1 MNILGTQYTLKHK
14 AFEIYVA
21 GCKGS
26 PHCKGC
32 HNPESWD
39 FGNGETLDDNYLST
53 IQTKIKSFDAMINN
67 IMIFGGEPLDQN
79 MSELIDLLDYL
90 KQFNKKIW
98 IFTRYDLN
106 EVPLIIKDRCD
117 YLKCGRYEPQKCT
130 DSNIQ
135 YGIKLATSNQ
145 HIYKKGLDY

>member
-1 MNILGTQYTLKHK
+1 MEN
-14 AFEIYVA
+14 
-21 GCKGS
+21 
-26 PHCKGC
+26 
-32 HNPESWD
+32 
-39 FGNGETLDDNYLST
+39 
-53 IQTKIKSFDAMINN
+53 KIKSFDNVIDN
-67 IMIFGGEPLDQN
+67 IMIFGGEPLDQK
-79 MSELIDLLDYL
+79 MIELIDLLDYL

-117 YLKCGRYEPQKCT
+117 YLKCGKYNPQNRT
-130 DSNIQ
+130 DNNIQ